1 MGVTMKVTKVML
13 ESITNDMK
21 VLAKQGVVNRPK
33 YVVVLNEQGLKLVPK
48 KESSTLKILLT
59 ENQTESFIERFNSAI
74 ITRTLGKYKESINNE
89 LEILLT
95 KSMLLEE
102 KREARNKKGKERVV
116 KMLNK
121 YSRNK

>member
-1 MGVTMKVTKVML
+1 MKVTKVML

-33 YVVVLNEQGLKLVPK
+33 YVVVLTEQGLKLVPK

-59 ENQTESFIERFNSAI
+59 EKQTESFIERFNSAI

>member
-1 MGVTMKVTKVML
+1 MKLTKVML
-13 ESITNDMK
+13 ESLTNDMK

-33 YVVVLNEQGLKLVPK
+33 YVIVLTENGVKLVSK
-48 KESSTLKILLT
+48 KESSTLKILLS
-59 ENQTESFIERFNSAI
+59 EKQTEALIEMLHLAI
-74 ITRTLGKYKESINNE
+74 ITRTLGTYKTSIYND

-95 KSMLLEE
+95 KSILLEE